1 MQIHPA
7 TLSDAARISELI
19 LHMQDLL
26 TIEPNG
32 LGAEEFLQSLR
43 PDAIASYITAPNFN
57 YLIGTIDDVLVGL
70 VAVRDNQHLYH
81 LFVNSAEHGKGYGK
95 QLWNAAKAQS
105 IARGN
110 SGDFTVNSSLNAV
123 SVYQSFGFVAV
134 AAKEEKHGVAYI
146 PMRLLDPRQQ
156 TNHAAKESAT

>member
-1 MQIHPA
+1 VQIHPA
-7 TLSDAARISELI
+7 TLTDAARISELI

-32 LGAEEFLQSLR
+32 VGAEEFLQSLR
-43 PDAIASYITAPNFN
+43 PEAIASYITSPNFN
-57 YLIGTIDDVLVGL
+57 YLIGTNDDKLVGL

-81 LFVNSAEHGKGYGK
+81 LFVSSAEHGKGYGK

-110 SGDFTVNSSLNAV
+110 IGEFTVNSSLNAIA
-123 SVYQSFGFVAV
+123 VYQSFGFVAV
-134 AAKEEKHGVAYI
+134 AGKEEKHGIAYI
-146 PMRLLDPRQQ
+146 PMCLFKPHQQ
-156 TNHAAKESAT
+156 TNHAAHESAT